1 MANTFEYFTG
11 LRGFRVYSNTENW
24 KLRTGQKISFKRE
37 HNSNYDK
44 FAVPGKTLLKGRI
57 RGSYC

>member
-24 KLRTGQKISFKRE
+24 KLRTGQKISFKCE

-44 FAVPGKTLLKGRI
+44 FAVPGKTLLKG
-57 RGSYC
+57 